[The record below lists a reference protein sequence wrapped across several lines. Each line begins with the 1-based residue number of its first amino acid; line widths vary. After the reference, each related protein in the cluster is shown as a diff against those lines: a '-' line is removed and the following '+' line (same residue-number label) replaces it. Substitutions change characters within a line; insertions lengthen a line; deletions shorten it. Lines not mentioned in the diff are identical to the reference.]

1 MSADS
6 CVFGRL
12 SAELV
17 ADTTVTAS
25 AHRVKRLYLGSCYP
39 HATKV
44 LFGRIFGVAN
54 VRRV

>member
-25 AHRVKRLYLGSCYP
+25 AHRVERLYLGSCYP